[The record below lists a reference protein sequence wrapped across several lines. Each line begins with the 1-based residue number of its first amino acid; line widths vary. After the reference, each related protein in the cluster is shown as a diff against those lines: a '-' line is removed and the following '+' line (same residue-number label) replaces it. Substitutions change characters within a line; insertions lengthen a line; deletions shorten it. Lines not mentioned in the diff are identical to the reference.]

1 MESWT
6 VTIPLGPPSEHLFTR
21 RWTKLT
27 IDISTK
33 CGDEATHENLKQF
46 ELNLQA
52 QNPNDKTAKKAH
64 RSKQS
69 CILVTNDTQKL
80 PLRFHAAIQCVF
92 AIIGLNLPYSW
103 FLYFSIGHVNYKI
116 DKKVF
121 TIQEGGT
128 SQTTDVDDD
137 LITDGDED
145 KNSSSES
152 DVSLL
157 EIE

>member
-6 VTIPLGPPSEHLFTR
+6 VTTPLGPPSEHLFKS

-27 IDISTK
+27 IDVSTK
-33 CGDEATHENLKQF
+33 PGDEATHENLKQF
-46 ELNLQA
+46 VQTLQA
-52 QNPNDKTAKKAH
+52 QNPKDRTAKKAH
-64 RSKQS
+64 KRKQS
-69 CILVTNDTQKL
+69 CILVTNDIQKL
-80 PLRFHAAIQCVF
+80 PLRFHAIFQHMF
-92 AIIGLNLPYSW
+92 AIIGLSLPYSW
-103 FLYFSIGHVNYKI
+103 FLLCSIGHVNYKI

-121 TIQEGGT
+121 TTQEGER
-128 SQTTDVDDD
+128 SQTTEVDDD

-145 KNSSSES
+145 NNISSES